1 MSNSH
6 GIYLKGIV
14 LVFLSMLLT
23 GKGVHVVYCK

>member
-23 GKGVHVVYCK
+23 GKGVQGTVL